1 MFKASS
7 SMASDKKGMEED
19 DDYLKLLSECSCIKH
34 IVNLL
39 DDVFEINLSNTHIN
53 CIYCSKE
60 PSTITMGT
68 YDITDIEYEKLPKK
82 SRKFRN
88 LVISLK
94 RNLKG
99 EIHI

>member
-39 DDVFEINLSNTHIN
+39 DDIFEINLSNTHIN

-60 PSTITMGT
+60 SSTITMGT

-82 SRKFRN
+82 SWKFRN
-88 LVISLK
+88 LVVISL
-94 RNLKG
+94 
-99 EIHI
+99 